1 MSGNGQNE
9 QESGKDDNGEAG
21 RDMYR
26 PKSVSIVVRVL
37 TVMAYLLSVSMAA
50 ILLSVYYIW
59 VWKSPELPP
68 IGEAMLS
75 ARRGEHHEYQQY
87 YSKDSLPFDYSGS
100 GNITVNPNST
110 ESFQANLLE
119 PIYESTREHSGSDLT
134 TNLTTEAASM
144 LETTH
149 EDSDSYDV
157 GPDNNTNTIT

>member
-9 QESGKDDNGEAG
+9 QESGKDDGGEAG

-75 ARRGEHHEYQQY
+75 ARRGEQHDYQQH
-87 YSKDSLPFDYSGS
+87 YSKDRLPFDYLG
-100 GNITVNPNST
+100 
-110 ESFQANLLE
+110 
-119 PIYESTREHSGSDLT
+119 
-134 TNLTTEAASM
+134 M
-144 LETTH
+144 LYTYKFTAIILFH
-149 EDSDSYDV
+149 FS
-157 GPDNNTNTIT
+157 